1 MSGCAPR
8 AAEPAAGGRRRRS
21 RVLPLIAA
29 LAALVCLAPTPG
41 DIGGCGRAAED
52 LDPATFFLSKQ
63 TIECDRCRECRIRT
77 PACELACSGAPSA
90 TEFPEGCF
98 PLVHDGTVCLRA
110 LTRASCDDHRE
121 FAGDPP
127 SVPSECNFC
136 PER

>member
-1 MSGCAPR
+1 MSTAECKAGGARQRSR
-8 AAEPAAGGRRRRS
+8 AA
-21 RVLPLIAA
+21 PL
-29 LAALVCLAPTPG
+29 LAALGALICLAPTPG
-41 DIGGCGRAAED
+41 DIGGCGQAAED
-52 LDPATFFLSKQ
+52 LDPATFYLSKQ

-77 PACELACSGAPSA
+77 PACEAACSAEPVP

-121 FAGDPP
+121 FSGEPP